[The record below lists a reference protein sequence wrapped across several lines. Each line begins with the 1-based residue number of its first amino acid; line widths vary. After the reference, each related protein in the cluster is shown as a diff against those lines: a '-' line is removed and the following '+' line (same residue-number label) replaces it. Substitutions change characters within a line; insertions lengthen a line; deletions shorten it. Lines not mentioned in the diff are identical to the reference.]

1 MSYFKCDA
9 GKKYHPFGIG
19 GKEALLQSLSNL
31 HASKATSTADITK
44 DLENVPYFSLP
55 LCMEGAGMTS
65 AKEGAGA
72 QTSKLLERP
81 LVLSCPEIESAK
93 VYRNLATEAINQIFK
108 QQVLSNF
115 VSAFFCINKPASNIS
130 SIRFLQS
137 HMIQS

>member
-9 GKKYHPFGIG
+9 GKKYYPFGIG

-31 HASKATSTADITK
+31 HTSKATSTADIIK

-55 LCMEGAGMTS
+55 LCMEGAGMTT
-65 AKEGAGA
+65 AKEGA

-81 LVLSCPEIESAK
+81 LVLSSPEIESAQ

-115 VSAFFCINKPASNIS
+115 VSTIS
-130 SIRFLQS
+130 LSIYLHLTDYFPLDS
-137 HMIQS
+137 FGLT